1 EFTKGPS
8 LWFDANEV
16 PDTQLPSGETRQ
28 PLVQQFHAAM
38 YKDSES
44 PTPPGRRPSILTGG
58 GGSGPREGPDAAAP
72 ASGAGTGAGTEGAAP
87 ASGASGA
94 GAGAG
99 EGAGNGAGAGAAAGP
114 GGHLNPLAAAALG
127 QWRAHTRGAAPALD

>member
-44 PTPPGRRPSILTGG
+44 PTPTWEETEYFDRGWGQRTA
-58 GGSGPREGPDAAAP
+58 EGPDAAAP
-72 ASGAGTGAGTEGAAP
+72 ASGAGTGAGT
-87 ASGASGA
+87 
-94 GAGAG
+94 
-99 EGAGNGAGAGAAAGP
+99 
-114 GGHLNPLAAAALG
+114 
-127 QWRAHTRGAAPALD
+127 